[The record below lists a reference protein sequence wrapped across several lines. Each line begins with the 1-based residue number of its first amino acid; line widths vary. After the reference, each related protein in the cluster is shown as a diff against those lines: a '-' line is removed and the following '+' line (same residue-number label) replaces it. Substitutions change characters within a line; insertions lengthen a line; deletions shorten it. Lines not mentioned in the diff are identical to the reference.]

1 MLNRK
6 ILQFRIQILRFG
18 KKKLADLNFQV
29 NFGIKLRLMKTQR
42 QKLLFLITFL
52 SFILSY
58 SQIKVSGKV
67 TFRNKGISD
76 VNVTLKNTYDGA
88 TTDANGNFT
97 FETSEKGNQILSF
110 THSKYNDIEK
120 AIVIEN
126 QDLSVNAELKEQ
138 INEIDA
144 VVVSAG
150 SIEASDKKRATALL
164 SPIDI
169 YTTAGADGQISSAL
183 NYLPG
188 VQKVGETE
196 GLFIRGGTGTESK
209 IFMDG
214 SLINNYFSS
223 SVPGIAGRDR
233 FNTSLFK
240 GNVFSSGGYSAL
252 YGQALSGALMLESV
266 DLPDQSSYDFGISP
280 IFLRAGFQKLGEDKN
295 HSYGATLGYSNLN
308 LMQEVLNFNT
318 DFIDAPQGINAD
330 ANFRIKTKSGGFFK
344 YYGMYDTNSM
354 GVKTESLEADNQFSL
369 IKLKGKNTYHNLSF
383 KQKFGKYLLNAGTS
397 YSFNRTDLNF
407 STESNEVEADKMRL
421 LTDGNYINLKAVLER
436 KINKISAL
444 RGGFELNSTD
454 EKLSFEE
461 INKHYKDLISAVF
474 VETDLGF
481 SNQLSAKIGVR
492 AENSSFL
499 GKTNFAPRIALAYRL
514 AKDWTTSFAYGL
526 FYQNPESKYINGP
539 ADLDFQKSQ
548 HYILQVQRTT
558 DGRSLRFE
566 AFYKKYDQLI
576 KVSNLGFNNNQNQP
590 VQTADN
596 NNGFGY
602 AKGLELFWRDKKT
615 FENIDYWIS
624 YSFLDS
630 KRDFM
635 NYPVSLKPNFASEH
649 TLSAVAKRFIPKWK
663 LGVNLSYT
671 YAKGRPYYDFATKDV
686 NGETINYTRNEG
698 RLKDYNALNVSFNYL
713 PNLGKKD
720 AKAFTVFV
728 LSVSNV
734 LGSKNVYGYNFSS
747 DGSRSSAVV
756 PPVNTFLFIGAFIS
770 FGVDKTQDAI
780 NNNL

>member
-1 MLNRK
+1 
-6 ILQFRIQILRFG
+6 
-18 KKKLADLNFQV
+18 
-29 NFGIKLRLMKTQR
+29 MKTQTQR
-42 QKLLFLITFL
+42 FLFLIAFF
-52 SFILSY
+52 SFSLSY
-58 SQIKVSGKV
+58 AQVKITGKV
-67 TFRNKGISD
+67 TFRNKGISEI
-76 VNVTLKNTYDGA
+76 NITLKDTYDGA
-88 TTDANGNFT
+88 TTDTNGNFS
-97 FETSEKGNQILSF
+97 FETSEKGNHTLIF
-110 THSKYNDIEK
+110 THPKYNDVEK
-120 AIVIEN
+120 PIVIEN
-126 QDLSVNAELKEQ
+126 QEISVNVELKEQ

-144 VVVSAG
+144 VVISAG

-164 SPIDI
+164 TPIDV
-169 YTTAGADGQISSAL
+169 YTTAGADGQITSAL
-183 NYLPG
+183 TYLPG
-188 VQKVGETE
+188 VQKVGESE

-280 IFLRAGFQKLGEDKN
+280 IFANVGFQKLSDDKT

-308 LMQEVLNFNT
+308 LMQKVFDFNT
-318 DFIDAPQGINAD
+318 DFIDAPQGLNAD

-344 YYGMYDTNSM
+344 YYGKYDTNSM
-354 GVKTESLEADNQFSL
+354 GVKTESLEADNEYSL

-397 YSFNRTDLNF
+397 YSFNRTGLNF
-407 STESNEVEADKMRL
+407 STEPNDIESDKTRL
-421 LTDGNYINLKAVLER
+421 LTDGNYINFKAVLER
-436 KINKISAL
+436 KINRISAV
-444 RGGFELNSTD
+444 RGGFELNNTD
-454 EKLSFEE
+454 EKLTFEE
-461 INKHYKDLISAVF
+461 INKHYKDLISAAF

-481 SNQLSAKIGVR
+481 SNNLSAKIGVR
-492 AENSSFL
+492 AENSSYL
-499 GKTNFAPRIALAYRL
+499 GKSNIAPRLALAYRF

-539 ADLDFQKSQ
+539 ANLDFQKSQ
-548 HYILQVQRTT
+548 HYIFQVQRAT

-576 KVSNLGFNNNQNQP
+576 KVSNLGFNDNQAQP
-590 VQTADN
+590 IQRADN

-615 FENIDYWIS
+615 FDNIDYWIS
-624 YSFLDS
+624 YSYLDS

-635 NYPVSLKPNFASEH
+635 NYPVSLQPNFASAH
-649 TLSAVAKRFIPKWK
+649 TLSAVAKRFIPEWK
-663 LGVNLSYT
+663 LGVNLSYS
-671 YAKGRPYYDFATKDV
+671 YAKGRPYYDFATKEV
-686 NGETINYTRNEG
+686 NGSSINYTRNEG
-698 RLKDYNALNVSFNYL
+698 RLKDYNALNLSFNYL

-720 AKAFTVFV
+720 AKAFTIFV
-728 LSVSNV
+728 LSISNV
-734 LGSKNVYGYNFSS
+734 LGTKNVYGYNFSQ
-747 DGSRSSAVV
+747 DGSRSSGVV
-756 PPVNTFLFIGAFIS
+756 PPINTFVFVGAFIS

>member
-1 MLNRK
+1 
-6 ILQFRIQILRFG
+6 
-18 KKKLADLNFQV
+18 
-29 NFGIKLRLMKTQR
+29 MKTQTQR
-42 QKLLFLITFL
+42 FLFLIAFFSFFL
-52 SFILSY
+52 SYAQVKIT
-58 SQIKVSGKV
+58 GKV
-67 TFRNKGISD
+67 TFRNKGISEI
-76 VNVTLKNTYDGA
+76 NITLKDTYDGA
-88 TTDANGNFT
+88 TTDTNGNFS
-97 FETSEKGNQILSF
+97 FETSEKGNHTLIF
-110 THSKYNDIEK
+110 THSKYNDVEK
-120 AIVIEN
+120 PIVIEN
-126 QDLSVNAELKEQ
+126 QEISVNVELKEQ

-144 VVVSAG
+144 VVISAG

-164 SPIDI
+164 TPIDV
-169 YTTAGADGQISSAL
+169 YTTAGADGQITSAL
-183 NYLPG
+183 TYLPG
-188 VQKVGETE
+188 VQKVGESE

-266 DLPDQSSYDFGISP
+266 DLPDQSSYDFGISS
-280 IFLRAGFQKLGEDKN
+280 IFANAGFQKLSDDKT

-308 LMQEVLNFNT
+308 LMQKVFDFNT
-318 DFIDAPQGINAD
+318 DFIDAPQGLNAD

-344 YYGMYDTNSM
+344 YYGKYDTNSM
-354 GVKTESLEADNQFSL
+354 GVKTESLEADNEYSI

-407 STESNEVEADKMRL
+407 STESNDIESDKTRL
-421 LTDGNYINLKAVLER
+421 LTDGNYINFKAVLER
-436 KINKISAL
+436 KINRISAV
-444 RGGFELNSTD
+444 RGGFEVNNTD
-454 EKLSFEE
+454 EKLTFEE
-461 INKHYKDLISAVF
+461 INKHYKDLISAAF

-481 SNQLSAKIGVR
+481 SNNLSAKIGVR
-492 AENSSFL
+492 AENSSYL
-499 GKTNFAPRIALAYRL
+499 GKSNIAPRLALAYRF

-539 ADLDFQKSQ
+539 ANLDFQKSQ
-548 HYILQVQRTT
+548 HYIFQVQRAT

-576 KVSNLGFNNNQNQP
+576 KVSNLGFNDNQTQP
-590 VQTADN
+590 IQRADN

-615 FENIDYWIS
+615 FDNIDYWIS
-624 YSFLDS
+624 YSYLDS

-635 NYPVSLKPNFASEH
+635 NYPVSLQPNFASAH
-649 TLSAVAKRFIPKWK
+649 TLSAVAKRFIPEWK
-663 LGVNLSYT
+663 LGVNLSYS

-686 NGETINYTRNEG
+686 NGQIINYTRNEG
-698 RLKDYNALNVSFNYL
+698 RLKDYSALNLSFNYL

-720 AKAFTVFV
+720 AKAFTIFV
-728 LSVSNV
+728 LSISNV
-734 LGSKNVYGYNFSS
+734 LGTKNVYGYNFSQ
-747 DGSRSSAVV
+747 DGSRSSGVV
-756 PPVNTFLFIGAFIS
+756 PPINTFVFVGAFIS

>member
-1 MLNRK
+1 
-6 ILQFRIQILRFG
+6 
-18 KKKLADLNFQV
+18 
-29 NFGIKLRLMKTQR
+29 MKTQTQR
-42 QKLLFLITFL
+42 FLFLIAFFSFFL
-52 SFILSY
+52 SYAQVRIT
-58 SQIKVSGKV
+58 GKV
-67 TFRNKGISD
+67 TFRNKGISEI
-76 VNVTLKNTYDGA
+76 NITLKDTYDGA
-88 TTDANGNFT
+88 TTDTNGNFS
-97 FETSEKGNQILSF
+97 FETSEKGNHILIF
-110 THSKYNDIEK
+110 THPKYNDVEK
-120 AIVIEN
+120 PIVIEN
-126 QDLSVNAELKEQ
+126 QEVSVNVELKEQ

-144 VVVSAG
+144 VVISAG

-164 SPIDI
+164 TPIDV
-169 YTTAGADGQISSAL
+169 YTTAGADGQITSAL
-183 NYLPG
+183 TYLPG
-188 VQKVGETE
+188 VQKVGESE

-280 IFLRAGFQKLGEDKN
+280 IFANAGFQKLSDDKT

-308 LMQEVLNFNT
+308 LMQKVFDFNT
-318 DFIDAPQGINAD
+318 DFIDAPQGLNAD

-344 YYGMYDTNSM
+344 YYGKYDTNSM
-354 GVKTESLEADNQFSL
+354 GVKTESLEADNEYSL

-407 STESNEVEADKMRL
+407 SSESNDIESDKTRL
-421 LTDGNYINLKAVLER
+421 LTDGNYINFKAVLER
-436 KINKISAL
+436 KINRISAL
-444 RGGFELNSTD
+444 RGGFEVNSTD
-454 EKLSFEE
+454 EKLKFED
-461 INKHYKDLISAVF
+461 INKHYKDLISAAF

-481 SNQLSAKIGVR
+481 SNNVSAKIGVR
-492 AENSSFL
+492 AENSSYL
-499 GKTNFAPRIALAYRL
+499 GKSNIAPRLALAYRF

-539 ADLDFQKSQ
+539 GNLDFQKSQ
-548 HYILQVQRTT
+548 HYIFQVQRTT

-576 KVSNLGFNNNQNQP
+576 KVSNLGINDNQAQP
-590 VQTADN
+590 IQRADN
-596 NNGFGY
+596 NDGFGY

-615 FENIDYWIS
+615 FDNIDYWIS
-624 YSFLDS
+624 YSYLDS

-635 NYPVSLKPNFASEH
+635 NYPVSLQPNFASAH
-649 TLSAVAKRFIPKWK
+649 TLSAVAKRFIPEWK
-663 LGVNLSYT
+663 LGVNLSYS
-671 YAKGRPYYDFATKDV
+671 YAKGRPYYDFATKEV
-686 NGETINYTRNEG
+686 NGSSINYTRNEG
-698 RLKDYNALNVSFNYL
+698 RLKDYNALNLSFNYL

-720 AKAFTVFV
+720 AKAFTIFV
-728 LSVSNV
+728 LSISNV
-734 LGSKNVYGYNFSS
+734 LGIKNVYGYNFSQ
-747 DGSRSSAVV
+747 DGSRSSGVV
-756 PPVNTFLFIGAFIS
+756 PPINTFVFVGAFIS

>member
-1 MLNRK
+1 
-6 ILQFRIQILRFG
+6 
-18 KKKLADLNFQV
+18 
-29 NFGIKLRLMKTQR
+29 MKTQTQR
-42 QKLLFLITFL
+42 FLFLIAFF
-52 SFILSY
+52 SFSLSY
-58 SQIKVSGKV
+58 AQVKITGKV
-67 TFRNKGISD
+67 TFRNKGISEI
-76 VNVTLKNTYDGA
+76 NITLKDTYDGA
-88 TTDANGNFT
+88 TTDTNGNFS
-97 FETSEKGNQILSF
+97 FETSEKGNHTLIF
-110 THSKYNDIEK
+110 THPKYNDVEK
-120 AIVIEN
+120 PIVIEN
-126 QDLSVNAELKEQ
+126 QEISVNVELKEQ

-144 VVVSAG
+144 VVISAG

-164 SPIDI
+164 TPIDV
-169 YTTAGADGQISSAL
+169 YTTAGADGQITSAL
-183 NYLPG
+183 TYLPG
-188 VQKVGETE
+188 VQKVGESE

-280 IFLRAGFQKLGEDKN
+280 IFANAGFQKLSDDKT

-308 LMQEVLNFNT
+308 LMQKVFDFNT
-318 DFIDAPQGINAD
+318 DFIDAPQGLNAD

-344 YYGMYDTNSM
+344 YYGKYDTNSM
-354 GVKTESLEADNQFSL
+354 GVKTESLEADNEYSI

-407 STESNEVEADKMRL
+407 STESNDIESDKTRL
-421 LTDGNYINLKAVLER
+421 LTDGNYINFKAVLER
-436 KINKISAL
+436 KINRISAV
-444 RGGFELNSTD
+444 RGGFELNNTD
-454 EKLSFEE
+454 EKLTFEE
-461 INKHYKDLISAVF
+461 INKHYKDLISAAF

-481 SNQLSAKIGVR
+481 SNNLSAKIGVR
-492 AENSSFL
+492 AENSSYL
-499 GKTNFAPRIALAYRL
+499 GKSNIAPRLALAYRF

-539 ADLDFQKSQ
+539 ANLDFQKSQ
-548 HYILQVQRTT
+548 HYIFQVQRAT

-576 KVSNLGFNNNQNQP
+576 KVSNLGFNDNQAQP
-590 VQTADN
+590 IQRADN

-615 FENIDYWIS
+615 FDNIDYWIS
-624 YSFLDS
+624 YSYLDS

-635 NYPVSLKPNFASEH
+635 NYPVSLQPNFASAH
-649 TLSAVAKRFIPKWK
+649 TLSAVAKRFIPEWK
-663 LGVNLSYT
+663 LGVNLSYS
-671 YAKGRPYYDFATKDV
+671 YAKGRPYYDFATKEV
-686 NGETINYTRNEG
+686 NGSSINYTRNEG
-698 RLKDYNALNVSFNYL
+698 RLKDYNALNLSFNYL

-720 AKAFTVFV
+720 AKAFTIFV
-728 LSVSNV
+728 LSISNV
-734 LGSKNVYGYNFSS
+734 LGTKNVYGYNFSQ
-747 DGSRSSAVV
+747 DGSRSSGVV
-756 PPVNTFLFIGAFIS
+756 PPINTFVFVGAFIS